1 MVHPPRNW
9 GTLKIPISFDA
20 IALSTASKNLKNR
33 SSHARINTKIVGY
46 EASLIVETDVLVIGG
61 GATGGGIAWDLALRG
76 VRVILAEMGDL
87 ATGTSGRY
95 HGLLHSGGRYAVRD
109 PESAQECIDENRIVR
124 RIAPEAIEDTSGFFV
139 LCPGDDAA
147 YVDQWLTGCADVGHR
162 DARCAARRSA
172 QARAGAQ
179 PEAGSGLRSAG
190 RDVRLVGF
198 APRAAKRRARRPGA
212 RNS

>member
-1 MVHPPRNW
+1 M
-9 GTLKIPISFDA
+9 
-20 IALSTASKNLKNR
+20 
-33 SSHARINTKIVGY
+33 
-46 EASLIVETDVLVIGG
+46 ETDVLVIGG

-139 LCPGDDAA
+139 LCPGDDVS
-147 YVDQWLTGCADVGHR
+147 YVDQWLKGCA
-162 DARCAARRSA
+162 AAGIETRAVSRWPRRSNA
-172 QARAGAQ
+172 SGCSIRSWKRSTKCRTGRATRGICCTVCKKAR
-179 PEAGSGLRSAG
+179 
-190 RDVRLVGF
+190 
-198 APRAAKRRARRPGA
+198 RRPGA